1 MKKCI
6 LFFCFSLERRF
17 IKKYII
23 FYFLKLINYLRLFLF
38 QEEINLKAQKLFSY
52 VRRAVS
58 DYNMIKNGDKIA
70 VGISGGKDSLTLL
83 YALNGLRRFYPEKF
97 DIVALTVDL
106 GFEIQNFDT
115 IEQFC
120 KDMNVEYHVIK
131 TEIADIVFEN
141 RKETAPCSLCA
152 KMRKGALNETAKKL
166 GCNKIAYAH
175 HCDDMIETMFL
186 SLIYE
191 GRFHCFSPVTYLD
204 RMGLTVIRPL
214 MYTPEADVIG
224 FSRKYE
230 LPIAKNPC
238 PVDGHTKR
246 EYVKNLVRQLNKE
259 NPGCKARFFRALLN
273 GSFTLPENN

>member
-1 MKKCI
+1 M
-6 LFFCFSLERRF
+6 
-17 IKKYII
+17 
-23 FYFLKLINYLRLFLF
+23 RLFLF
-38 QEEINLKAQKLFSY
+38 QEDINLKAQKLFSY
-52 VRRAVS
+52 VRRDVS

-246 EYVKNLVRQLNKE
+246 EYVKNLVKQLNKE

>member
-1 MKKCI
+1 
-6 LFFCFSLERRF
+6 
-17 IKKYII
+17 
-23 FYFLKLINYLRLFLF
+23 
-38 QEEINLKAQKLFSY
+38 
-52 VRRAVS
+52 
-58 DYNMIKNGDKIA
+58 
-70 VGISGGKDSLTLL
+70 
-83 YALNGLRRFYPEKF
+83 
-97 DIVALTVDL
+97 
-106 GFEIQNFDT
+106 
-115 IEQFC
+115 
-120 KDMNVEYHVIK
+120 
-131 TEIADIVFEN
+131 
-141 RKETAPCSLCA
+141 
-152 KMRKGALNETAKKL
+152 MRKGALNETAKKL

-246 EYVKNLVRQLNKE
+246 EYVKNLVKQLNKE